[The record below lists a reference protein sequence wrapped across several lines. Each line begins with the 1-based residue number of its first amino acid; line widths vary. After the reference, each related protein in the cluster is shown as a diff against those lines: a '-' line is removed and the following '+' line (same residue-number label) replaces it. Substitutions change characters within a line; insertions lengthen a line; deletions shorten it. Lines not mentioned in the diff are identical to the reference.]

1 MADETPLLQMD
12 RELLEKRDD
21 RVNGILGQPINSGN
35 DANIDFSMEDS
46 PSYEILS
53 SHNLLTKKY
62 RVLSESELVL
72 EEPNSN
78 RIRNTLLS
86 LVTCP
91 CFCFGFSKGFEVPSG
106 SLKTAYDG
114 RGNYKFYGPG
124 VHQILDPY
132 YTVSTKNDLLSSQLI
147 QNGDRTIVTVD
158 QGYIGFCMERGQPIL
173 LPPGMYPSIHL
184 FDLHFWDFSTYIIS
198 CCFSIL
204 TNNSERYAPMAI
216 LNIEIRGNDWFESA
230 CYQAG
235 TLDLVDNWSRVHSC
249 NSR

>member
-1 MADETPLLQMD
+1 MD
-12 RELLEKRDD
+12 REITEKRDNPPHG
-21 RVNGILGQPINSGN
+21 NGIIGHAIHGS
-35 DANIDFSMEDS
+35 DDIIDFSMEDS
-46 PSYEILS
+46 PSYEILNE
-53 SHNLLTKKY
+53 HNLLTKKY

-72 EEPNSN
+72 EEPNST

-132 YTVSTKNDLLSSQLI
+132 YTVSSKNDLLSSTLI

-158 QGYIGFCMERGQPIL
+158 QGFIGFAMERGQPIL
-173 LPPGMYPSIHL
+173 LPPGMFPTHPHVRIRIYF
-184 FDLHFWDFSTYIIS
+184 FDNTTS

-204 TNNSERYAPMAI
+204 TN
-216 LNIEIRGNDWFESA
+216 
-230 CYQAG
+230 
-235 TLDLVDNWSRVHSC
+235 
-249 NSR
+249 